1 MELKTVKK
9 KKVFLVL
16 SYVFLFTSY
25 ITLLT
30 FHLQSTVSCFLLY
43 EYWEAQ
49 TYCYIVLFTLQ
60 KKKQKNNNNTN
71 NRLVTFSSFASVL
84 LLSFGSVHNDTHFL
98 EKQKN
103 KKGVM
108 RCHELYTGF
117 RKLKPS
123 YSQEKTRVK
132 VRFSFFF
139 FSFSYFISIC
149 KLLIK
154 KKIFFF
160 FFFIS
165 I

>member
-1 MELKTVKK
+1 MCFCSLPTLH
-9 KKVFLVL
+9 FLHFTYSRLWGCHCTTEQRSL
-16 SYVFLFTSY
+16 SEQM
-25 ITLLT
+25 TLT
-30 FHLQSTVSCFLLY
+30 RFKPCSLQLCFLLY

-60 KKKQKNNNNTN
+60 KKNPTTTPTTDMLPSPPLPLFCYCH
-71 NRLVTFSSFASVL
+71 LVLFIM
-84 LLSFGSVHNDTHFL
+84 THFL

-132 VRFSFFF
+132 VRFF
-139 FSFSYFISIC
+139 
-149 KLLIK
+149 L
-154 KKIFFF
+154 F
-160 FFFIS
+160 FFFIF
-165 I
+165 IFYFNL